1 MHRLLIAALA
11 LLLLNNV
18 ATATEEKVV
27 TKPTSCEAGDCAHGR
42 CEFTDCE
49 APVSCAGGRCRFV
62 RCKQPSCTGGLC
74 DFVEC
79 HHPSC
84 SGGACHFLSTE
95 TTLKDG
101 FCSGGVCHVDG
112 EVTSS
117 RLKDAL
123 AY

>member
-1 MHRLLIAALA
+1 MSSG
-11 LLLLNNV
+11 
-18 ATATEEKVV
+18 TT
-27 TKPTSCEAGDCAHGR
+27 CAR
-42 CEFTDCE
+42 SM
-49 APVSCAGGRCRFV
+49 A
-62 RCKQPSCTGGLC
+62 
-74 DFVEC
+74 
-79 HHPSC
+79 SC